1 MRIVSSSSM
10 MGIPILGLGRANKM
24 MESGRDIFDNHIYD
38 YVHFRNESIYI
49 QEDPAE
55 YLYIVISGYVR
66 ISYILED
73 GNCLL
78 LGIVPPGE
86 GFGELGVYEGENHTE
101 TAAAMGDVCV
111 ARIRADVFRDRM
123 MQQHEVQ
130 SFLAQL
136 LARRYRWY
144 LQSTRNLSLS
154 SLSARLSQVLL
165 FLCKGIGRSTEIDG
179 KSYLYLPSM
188 ITQSD
193 LGAMARGTRGN
204 VNRLLKKWER
214 EGWVLLEQ
222 RRIVILKRWQL
233 EALINEEED

>member
-1 MRIVSSSSM
+1 MRIVSSNSM
-10 MGIPILGLGRANKM
+10 MGIPIFGLNRTNKSN
-24 MESGRDIFDNHIYD
+24 ENSKDIFDNYIYD

-49 QEDPAE
+49 QEDEAD

-73 GNCLL
+73 GNCIL

-86 GFGELGVYEGENHTE
+86 GFGELGVFEGDAHTE

-111 ARIRADVFRDRM
+111 ARIRADIFRDRM
-123 MQQHEVQ
+123 LQQLEVQ

-165 FLCKGIGRSTEIDG
+165 FLCKGIGRSTDIDG
-179 KSYLYLPSM
+179 KACLYLPSM

-204 VNRLLKKWER
+204 VNRLLKRWER
-214 EGWVLLEQ
+214 EGWILLDQ
-222 RRIVILKRWQL
+222 RRIVILKRWRL
-233 EALINEEED
+233 EAMINEEDD

>member
-1 MRIVSSSSM
+1 MRIVSSNSM
-10 MGIPILGLGRANKM
+10 MGIPIYGLHNIGKT
-24 MESGRDIFDNHIYD
+24 SGPYSSIFDNYIYD

-49 QEDPAE
+49 QEDIAD
-55 YLYIVISGYVR
+55 YLYIVVSGYVK

-73 GNCLL
+73 GNCIL

-86 GFGELGVYEGENHTE
+86 GFGELGVYEGDCHTE
-101 TAAAMGDVCV
+101 TASAMGDACI
-111 ARIRADVFRDRM
+111 ARIRADVFRDKM
-123 MQQHEVQ
+123 LHQAEVQ
-130 SFLAQL
+130 GFLAQL

-165 FLCKGIGRSTEIDG
+165 FLCKSLGRSMDVEG
-179 KSYLYLPSM
+179 KSYPYLPTM

-214 EGWVLLEQ
+214 EGWIQLIN
-222 RRIVILKRWQL
+222 RRIVIIKKSRL
-233 EALINEEED
+233 EAIINEEHD

>member
-1 MRIVSSSSM
+1 
-10 MGIPILGLGRANKM
+10 MGIPAFGLNRMNINGGLN
-24 MESGRDIFDNHIYD
+24 STIFDNYIYD

-49 QEDPAE
+49 QEDKAE
-55 YLYIVISGYVR
+55 YLYIVISGYVK

-73 GNCLL
+73 GNCIL

-86 GFGELGVYEGENHTE
+86 GFGELGVFEGDCHTE
-101 TAAAMGDVCV
+101 TASAMGDACI

-123 MQQHEVQ
+123 LQQAEVQ

-154 SLSARLSQVLL
+154 SLAARLSQVLL
-165 FLCKGIGRSTEIDG
+165 FLCRSLGRTIEIDG
-179 KSYLYLPSM
+179 RTCQYLPTM
-188 ITQSD
+188 VTQSD

-214 EGWVLLEQ
+214 DGWILLSQ
-222 RRIVILKRWQL
+222 RRIVILKKSRL
-233 EALINEEED
+233 ETVINEEHD